1 MPTAFAVEDGLIT
14 SLHWTDL
21 PGVHRVV
28 QARFR
33 ERAAANTANAANAA
47 SSKYS
52 STHKPNAS
60 GVYLC
65 ARWLVLLSRLLY
77 TSKLRVGKS
86 WQFRR

>member
-33 ERAAANTANAANAA
+33 ERAAANTANTANAA
-47 SSKYS
+47 N
-52 STHKPNAS
+52 TAANTANTAANT
-60 GVYLC
+60 VC
-65 ARWLVLLSRLLY
+65 AANTAAHTNPMLQVSIYARGGLSC
-77 TSKLRVGKS
+77 
-86 WQFRR
+86 